1 MQSLK
6 NNNNYHQN
14 IEKTLTNIQEAAN
27 YAIDEIDTWQGIL
40 GLHDVV
46 TDGNLADAPRLRL
59 AEAVKAVVWAEG
71 PVHVDEVVRRIRT
84 LWGLK
89 RSGKKIQ
96 EAVTRGIEYAV
107 SQKEVDQRDNFL
119 WKRGQT
125 TAQARCR
132 DAREMLKIELICDR
146 EIEDAVFST
155 LRIQFA
161 SPQEAI
167 PTTAARLLGFQ
178 QTSEQI
184 RKRIDNVVRRM
195 LKDGRLAEI
204 GNGMI
209 DVQERDRER
218 IGTERK

>member
-1 MQSLK
+1 VL
-6 NNNNYHQN
+6 
-14 IEKTLTNIQEAAN
+14 
-27 YAIDEIDTWQGIL
+27 
-40 GLHDVV
+40 
-46 TDGNLADAPRLRL
+46 
-59 AEAVKAVVWAEG
+59 AEG

-96 EAVTRGIEYAV
+96 EAVTRGIEYALR
-107 SQKEVDQRDNFL
+107 QKEVDQRGNFL
-119 WKRGQT
+119 WERGQT

-155 LRIQFA
+155 LKIQFA
-161 SPQEAI
+161 SPREAI

-184 RKRIDNVVRRM
+184 RKRIDKVIGRM
-195 LKDGRLAEI
+195 LKNERLAEI

-218 IGTERK
+218 IGIEKK